1 MKSQE
6 ALSFFDPS
14 NGVFFKTIMPK
25 FIENRGCIKI
35 RDISFKES
43 ISDPTMVITIETDNE
58 MVTIPYTVGDTHPV
72 RVIDRDIPVSPPI
85 QMEEPSA
92 QVEGF
97 PLTVKQIPQP
107 L

>member
-1 MKSQE
+1 
-6 ALSFFDPS
+6 
-14 NGVFFKTIMPK
+14 
-25 FIENRGCIKI
+25 
-35 RDISFKES
+35 
-43 ISDPTMVITIETDNE
+43 MVITIETDNE

-85 QMEEPSA
+85 QMEEPPA
-92 QVEGF
+92 QVKGF